1 MYSMNLAGMSGTK
14 KREYLKAKIE
24 ELETVK

>member
-1 MYSMNLAGMSGTK
+1 MYDMKLKGMSGTK

-24 ELETVK
+24 ELETVR